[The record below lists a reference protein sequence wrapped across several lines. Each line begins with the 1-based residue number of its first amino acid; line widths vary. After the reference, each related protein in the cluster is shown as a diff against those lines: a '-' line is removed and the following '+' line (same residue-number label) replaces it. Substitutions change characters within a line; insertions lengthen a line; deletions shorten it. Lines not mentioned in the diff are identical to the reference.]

1 MQVKKNS
8 VSSIQY
14 RANRE
19 LVRANRKASKDAVS
33 NKEIVAAAS
42 KIQVSR
48 KDPVK
53 PSPIP
58 NHERIPTSPTPEE
71 QASKVISVCNLEQ
84 QQRAEGTNSV
94 SCFRSTGAVN
104 IPTRRCSTIV
114 NRPPPPPPPRKAS
127 MPEPLVLH
135 TAKVL

>member
-48 KDPVK
+48 KETVK
-53 PSPIP
+53 PSVSG

-71 QASKVISVCNLEQ
+71 QMSKVLSVCYLEQ
-84 QQRAEGTNSV
+84 QQRAEGSNV
-94 SCFRSTGAVN
+94 S
-104 IPTRRCSTIV
+104 
-114 NRPPPPPPPRKAS
+114 
-127 MPEPLVLH
+127 L
-135 TAKVL
+135 

>member
-42 KIQVSR
+42 RIQVSR
-48 KDPVK
+48 KETVK
-53 PSPIP
+53 PS
-58 NHERIPTSPTPEE
+58 NNERIPTSPTAEE
-71 QASKVISVCNLEQ
+71 QMSKVLSVCYLEQ
-84 QQRAEGTNSV
+84 QQRAEGSNV
-94 SCFRSTGAVN
+94 SPF
-104 IPTRRCSTIV
+104 
-114 NRPPPPPPPRKAS
+114 
-127 MPEPLVLH
+127 
-135 TAKVL
+135 